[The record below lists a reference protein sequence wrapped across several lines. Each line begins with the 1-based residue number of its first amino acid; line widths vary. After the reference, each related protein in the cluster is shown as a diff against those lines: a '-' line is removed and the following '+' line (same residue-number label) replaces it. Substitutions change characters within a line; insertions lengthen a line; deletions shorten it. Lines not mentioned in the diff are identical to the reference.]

1 MNIRAKIGI
10 AAVAILLIISV
21 EMLWRSMQNTDT
33 VLNDCAAPT
42 VFVEGKRYWCR
53 LDRTAP
59 APEDSQIAGK
69 FTVLKPYNLVADA
82 DGETNVECCI
92 NQPYAFVDGELVVYA
107 VGVSRSTPT
116 GEIEEFDSWFY
127 CEPY

>member
-10 AAVAILLIISV
+10 AAVAILFVFSVVMLFKAPDDGDSV
-21 EMLWRSMQNTDT
+21 E
-33 VLNDCAAPT
+33 DCAPPT

-59 APEDSQIAGK
+59 APEDSQIAGR
-69 FTVLKPYNLVADA
+69 FTVLKPYNLVADT

-92 NQPYAFVDGELVVYA
+92 NQPYAFVDGELIVYA

-116 GEIEEFDSWFY
+116 GEIEKFDSWFY

>member
-33 VLNDCAAPT
+33 VLNDCAPPT

-53 LDRTAP
+53 LDRAAP
-59 APEDSQIAGK
+59 APEDSQIAGR
-69 FTVLKPYNLVADA
+69 FTVLKPYNLVA

-116 GEIEEFDSWFY
+116 GEIEKFDSWFY

>member
-10 AAVAILLIISV
+10 AVMAILLLLSA
-21 EMLWRSMQNTDT
+21 EMLFRSLLSTDYEP
-33 VLNDCAAPT
+33 NDGAPPT

-82 DGETNVECCI
+82 DGETNVECCT

-116 GEIEEFDSWFY
+116 GEIEKFDSWFY

>member
-10 AAVAILLIISV
+10 AAVAILLLLSA
-21 EMLWRSMQNTDT
+21 EMLFRSLLSTDSEP
-33 VLNDCAAPT
+33 NDGAPPT

-59 APEDSQIAGK
+59 APEDSQIAGR

-116 GEIEEFDSWFY
+116 GEIEKFDSWFY

>member
-10 AAVAILLIISV
+10 AAVAILFVFSVVMLFKAPDDGDSV
-21 EMLWRSMQNTDT
+21 E
-33 VLNDCAAPT
+33 DCAPPT

-82 DGETNVECCI
+82 DGETNV
-92 NQPYAFVDGELVVYA
+92 
-107 VGVSRSTPT
+107 GVSRSTPT
-116 GEIEEFDSWFY
+116 GEIEKFDSWFY

>member
-10 AAVAILLIISV
+10 AAVAILFVFSV
-21 EMLWRSMQNTDT
+21 VMLFRSLLSTDSEP
-33 VLNDCAAPT
+33 NDGAPPT

-92 NQPYAFVDGELVVYA
+92 NQPYAFVDGELIVYA